1 MCGIVGYIG
10 PKPVVPVIM
19 EGLARLEYRGYDSA
33 GIAVAGGSPTNGSG
47 PAPSNLQ
54 LRRAS
59 GKLSNLAAVLARDPV
74 QGTYGIGHTRWATHG
89 RPTEENAHPHR
100 DGTGT
105 LVVVHNGIV
114 ENYLQLKQALV
125 AKGHKFV
132 SETDTEIIA
141 HVIQDELES
150 AAATARNKA
159 VILSEAR
166 EGAVEGPAVGS
177 TTESNSSQ
185 AVLTLPTLTTNPGAP
200 SSRAASSPERVG
212 SVPSIPL
219 EEAVRRAVQRLTG
232 AFAIGVLSAHE
243 PDKLVAARMGP
254 PAVLGLGDN
263 EFFLASDVPG
273 ILHHTRNI
281 YYLAD
286 GELAV
291 LTPSGIT
298 LTDFAGN
305 PRPLTPQRITWDPI
319 QAEKAGYKHFML
331 KEINEQP
338 RAIRDTTLGRVSLDT
353 GHIFLPDIQISP
365 EEFRAATQITIA
377 ACGTSWHAGL
387 AGKFMIERL
396 ARLPVDVDYA
406 SEFRYRD
413 PIADPHAIG
422 LLITQSGETADT
434 LAAQAELIAKG
445 SKTLAICNVVGA
457 AITRR
462 AQGTITTNAG
472 PEIGVASTK
481 AFTAQLTALY
491 LLALHLA
498 QVRNTISDAESL
510 HLVTE
515 LSKLPGKVEDVLR
528 SVDDQCQQLA
538 KVFSTSNDFL
548 FLGRGIHY
556 PIALEG
562 ALKLKEI
569 SYIHAEGYPAG
580 EMKHGPNALIDES
593 LPVVCIATQDPTDP
607 TSVLKYEKTLSNIQE
622 VTARSG
628 RVIAIAI
635 EGDTTLPHLVDH
647 IIHIPAAPELLLPV
661 LETIP
666 LQLLAYHIA
675 VRRGCDVDQPRN
687 LAKSVTVE

>member
-10 PKPVVPVIM
+10 PKPCVPVIM

-33 GIAVAGGSPTNGSG
+33 GIAVAGGGHP
-47 PAPSNLQ
+47 LQ
-54 LRRAS
+54 LRRAP
-59 GKLSNLAAVLARDPV
+59 GKLRNLEAVLREQPV
-74 QGTYGIGHTRWATHG
+74 HGTYGIGHTRWATHG

-100 DGTGT
+100 DGSGT
-105 LVVVHNGIV
+105 LIVVHNGIV
-114 ENYLQLKQALV
+114 ENYLALKHELI
-125 AKGHKFV
+125 AKGHKFL

-141 HVIQDELES
+141 HVIQDELE
-150 AAATARNKA
+150 KA
-159 VILSEAR
+159 ELEKASQDKSVILSEAR
-166 EGAVEGPAVGS
+166 SA
-177 TTESNSSQ
+177 ESK
-185 AVLTLPTLTTNPGAP
+185 NPGAAHTTKTARTVQP
-200 SSRAASSPERVG
+200 QIITTDFDSAESTIAAPTSS
-212 SVPSIPL
+212 ITL
-219 EEAVRRAVQRLTG
+219 EEAVRRTVRRLTG
-232 AFAIGVLSAHE
+232 AFAIGVLSANE
-243 PDKLVAARMGP
+243 PDKLVAARLGP
-254 PAVLGLGDN
+254 PAVLGLGDG

-281 YYLAD
+281 YFLQD
-286 GELAV
+286 NELAT
-291 LTPSGIT
+291 LTISGIA
-298 LTDFAGN
+298 LTDFEGK
-305 PRPLTPQRITWDPI
+305 PRPLVPQRISWDPI

-338 RAIRDTTLGRVSLDT
+338 RAVRDTTLGRVSLDT
-353 GHIFLPDIQISP
+353 GRVFLPDMQIT
-365 EEFRAATQITIA
+365 EQEFKRATGITIA

-406 SEFRYRD
+406 SEYRYRD
-413 PIADPHAIG
+413 PIPNPTDIG

-434 LAAQAELIAKG
+434 IAAQHELIAKG

-457 AITRR
+457 AVTRL

-481 AFTAQLTALY
+481 AFTAQLTALFT
-491 LLALHLA
+491 LALYLA
-498 QVRNTISDAESL
+498 QVRETVTPAESL

-515 LSKLPGKVEDVLR
+515 LSKIPAKLEEVLR
-528 SVDDQCQQLA
+528 TVDDVCHNLA
-538 KVFSTSNDFL
+538 KEFSTVNDFL

-580 EMKHGPNALIDES
+580 EMKHGPNALIDET
-593 LPVVCIATQDPTDP
+593 LPVVCIATQDPNDP
-607 TSVLKYEKTLSNIQE
+607 SSVLKYEKTLSNIQE
-622 VTARSG
+622 VRARSG

-635 EGDTTLPHLVDH
+635 EGDTH
-647 IIHIPAAPELLLPV
+647 ITQMVEHVIHIPQSHELLLPI
-661 LETIP
+661 LEVVP

>member
-1 MCGIVGYIG
+1 
-10 PKPVVPVIM
+10 M

-33 GIAVAGGSPTNGSG
+33 GIAVAGGLAPDGSL
-47 PAPSNLQ
+47 NTLQ
-54 LRRAS
+54 LRRAP
-59 GKLSNLAAVLARDPV
+59 GKLRNLEAVLRDNPV
-74 QGTYGIGHTRWATHG
+74 HGTYGIGHTRWATHG

-105 LVVVHNGIV
+105 LIVVHNGIV
-114 ENYLQLKQALV
+114 ENYLALKQELV
-125 AKGHKFV
+125 AKGHHFL

-141 HVIQDELES
+141 HVIQDELEQAGVAAGFSPRKNAAKQKGALAPAGITTTDFDS
-150 AAATARNKA
+150 AESS
-159 VILSEAR
+159 ILS
-166 EGAVEGPAVGS
+166 P
-177 TTESNSSQ
+177 
-185 AVLTLPTLTTNPGAP
+185 P
-200 SSRAASSPERVG
+200 S
-212 SVPSIPL
+212 SIPL
-219 EEAVRRAVQRLTG
+219 EEAVRRAVRRLTG
-232 AFAIGVLSAHE
+232 AFAIGVLSANS
-243 PDKLVAARMGP
+243 PDKLVAARLGP
-254 PAVLGLGDN
+254 PAVLGLGEG

-281 YYLAD
+281 YFLQDNEIAT
-286 GELAV
+286 
-291 LTPSGIT
+291 LTLSGIV
-298 LTDFAGN
+298 LTDFDAN
-305 PRPLTPQRITWDPI
+305 PRPLVPQRITWDPI

-338 RAIRDTTLGRVSLDT
+338 RAVRDTTLGRVSLDT
-353 GHIFLPDIQISP
+353 GKVFLPDMQIT
-365 EEFRAATQITIA
+365 EAEFKRATGITIA

-406 SEFRYRD
+406 SEYRYRD
-413 PIADPHAIG
+413 PIPNPTDIG

-434 LAAQAELIAKG
+434 IAAQHELIAKG

-457 AITRR
+457 AVTRL

-481 AFTAQLTALY
+481 AFTAQLTALFT
-491 LLALHLA
+491 LALYLA
-498 QVRNTISDAESL
+498 QVRGTITPAESL

-515 LSKLPGKVEDVLR
+515 LAQVPSKIETILR
-528 SVDDQCQQLA
+528 SIDDVCHNLA
-538 KVFSTSNDFL
+538 KEFSTARDFL

-580 EMKHGPNALIDES
+580 EMKHGPNALIDET
-593 LPVVCIATQDPTDP
+593 LPVVCIATQDPNDP
-607 TSVLKYEKTLSNIQE
+607 SSVLKYEKTLSNIQE
-622 VTARSG
+622 VRARSG

-635 EGDTTLPHLVDH
+635 EGDTH
-647 IIHIPAAPELLLPV
+647 IGQMVEHTICIPQSHELLLPI
-661 LETIP
+661 LEVVP